1 MERTRQLFCACEQ
14 GDVDSVQT
22 LLDQGS
28 DVDSVD
34 DDENTPL
41 QVASANGHESV
52 VRLLIMRGAGLDK
65 RNVFGWTPLLQ
76 ASRYGHTGVVA
87 LLVQH
92 QADIHAKNRYGAS
105 ALTLAA
111 RGGHIQTVKLLAESG
126 VDLNGMSEGCEFTP
140 LLAAALHG
148 HDAVLR
154 FLLDR
159 GCDVNF
165 RTPSSGLTPL
175 MLAAL
180 NGHMTTAQILIEKG
194 GDPNVTNVGDRTALG
209 VATVRGKREVRG
221 YLDRKTT
228 NKPKVSPDE
237 IKPDI
242 IEAAK
247 HGDMERIREILDQD
261 PSQKDAS
268 SPQDGATP
276 LMFAAMTGR
285 LDVAELLFQRGCDIN
300 KQDIISGWTAL
311 MQATYHGKKQ
321 VAMFLLNAGADVS
334 VQAKNGCTAFDMA
347 SLIDDVDTE
356 LLRMLAAKAL
366 HVNKADKG
374 KKGWNKHSNGSIS
387 SPSLHPDFSE
397 EHPKSGLKA
406 WWNRLSNR
414 FRNLKLGRTF
424 TMTNRL
430 SPMPLQTSTSVQDLT
445 LTGPMPSQS
454 SPQPHRKFVEADQT
468 TMSMT
473 SYESMLLE
481 TKKSASVYTLDIN
494 PPHSAQSSETL
505 KPVKPPFLPPPSFA
519 LDGPEHSRRY
529 SSNWRTYK
537 SVNDDRTISSDRSLV
552 HPMKYSPSR
561 AGSGSVSAR
570 IAKPAAAAATWINPL
585 ASTSLVNT
593 STAEPVTGDGI
604 NSLPATTWTN
614 HAAPA
619 DAWVNPPP
627 PAANWTS
634 LSPSASWD
642 KFSPSDAC
650 WDGSNTICL
659 SSRTQTN
666 QSLSSAPSSS
676 ALDTTD
682 SSVHATLTAKPH
694 VFPSV
699 SVAPDNSPVN
709 EKGDFGHGSLFLP
722 SPHIP
727 SARSSA
733 TLGQQTPS
741 LLFMP
746 RKSATASSAFRT
758 MSNTTSPNSS
768 TSGSSSITP
777 QRSSRGRSTSS
788 KDSTTSTLT
797 PSPSPTPGKSG
808 EDAVPPLSSLREKE
822 SGDDELSNILKKL
835 SLEKYNP
842 IFEEQEVDM
851 EAFLTLTDE
860 DLKELGIPNVDSRR
874 QILKGRERQQ
884 FVDTMTSFNST
895 LKARTSSDIGTDS
908 ENLMSWNI
916 QDDVDPHL
924 PSAKSRSS

>member
-1 MERTRQLFCACEQ
+1 MLERERVRQIFCACEQ
-14 GDVDSVQT
+14 GDVDSVIT
-22 LLDQGS
+22 LLDQGC
-28 DVDSVD
+28 DVDSLD
-34 DDENTPL
+34 EDENTLL
-41 QVASANGHESV
+41 QVASANGHDNV

-76 ASRYGHTGVVA
+76 ASRYGHSNVVA
-87 LLVQH
+87 LLIQH
-92 QADIHAKNRYGAS
+92 QADIQAKNRYGAS

-111 RGGHIQTVKLLAESG
+111 RGGHIQTVKLLVESG
-126 VDLNGMSEGCEFTP
+126 VDLNGASEGCEFTP

-159 GCDVNF
+159 GCDMNF
-165 RTPSSGLTPL
+165 CTPTSGLTPL

-194 GDPNVTNVGDRTALG
+194 GDPNVVNVGDKTALG
-209 VATVRGKREVRG
+209 IATVRGKREVRG

-247 HGDMERIREILDQD
+247 HGDKERIREILDQN

-285 LDVAELLFQRGCDIN
+285 LDVAELLVQRGCDIN
-300 KQDIISGWTAL
+300 KQDLISGWTAL

-356 LLRMLAAKAL
+356 LLRMLASKAL

-374 KKGWNKHSNGSIS
+374 KKGWSKHNNGAV
-387 SPSLHPDFSE
+387 SPSVMHPEFSE
-397 EHPKSGLKA
+397 DNPKSGLKG
-406 WWNRLSNR
+406 WWNRMSNR

-430 SPMPLQTSTSVQDLT
+430 APMPLQTSTSVQDLT
-445 LTGPMPSQS
+445 LKGHVPSQP
-454 SPQPHRKFVEADQT
+454 SPLMEPKQLVGEQST
-468 TMSMT
+468 LTMT

-494 PPHSAQSSETL
+494 PPNSAQSSETL
-505 KPVKPPFLPPPSFA
+505 KPVKPPFLPPPTFA
-519 LDGPEHSRRY
+519 LDGPEHAHRFST
-529 SSNWRTYK
+529 NWRTYK
-537 SVNDDRTISSDRSLV
+537 AMTDDHITPDRS
-552 HPMKYSPSR
+552 HAKMYPPSR
-561 AGSGSVSAR
+561 ADSGSQSAR
-570 IAKPAAAAATWINPL
+570 LPTSSDPACKN
-585 ASTSLVNT
+585 
-593 STAEPVTGDGI
+593 
-604 NSLPATTWTN
+604 
-614 HAAPA
+614 
-619 DAWVNPPP
+619 AWVNPLAGDVP
-627 PAANWTS
+627 PALHPHPFPLDAWPTNPSSPASGRLNPSPAHSWTNPVAN
-634 LSPSASWD
+634 PSWGNGEERLVAV
-642 KFSPSDAC
+642 
-650 WDGSNTICL
+650 SNPHGL
-659 SSRTQTN
+659 SS
-666 QSLSSAPSSS
+666 SSGGGGSVGSCLQQRLA
-676 ALDTTD
+676 ARRRVFAN
-682 SSVHATLTAKPH
+682 SSVVVVGA
-694 VFPSV
+694 
-699 SVAPDNSPVN
+699 
-709 EKGDFGHGSLFLP
+709 EKEGGGGGGVEEKAEFGHGSLLLP

-727 SARSSA
+727 GARSTA
-733 TLGQQTPS
+733 TLGSQQTPS

-808 EDAVPPLSSLREKE
+808 EDTVPTLSSLREKDA
-822 SGDDELSNILKKL
+822 GDDELSNILKKL
-835 SLEKYNP
+835 SLEKYSP

-874 QILKGRERQQ
+874 QILKAIRELNSGKGRERQQ
-884 FVDTMTSFNST
+884 FVDTMTSFNTT
-895 LKARTSSDIGTDS
+895 LKARTSSELGTEND
-908 ENLMSWNI
+908 NLMSWNI
-916 QDDVDPHL
+916 QDEPDPHL

>member
-1 MERTRQLFCACEQ
+1 MPMERVRQIFCACEQ

-22 LLDQGS
+22 LLDQGC

-34 DDENTPL
+34 EDDNTPL

-76 ASRYGHTGVVA
+76 ASRYGHSSVVA
-87 LLVQH
+87 LLIQH
-92 QADIHAKNRYGAS
+92 QADIHAKNRYGAC
-105 ALTLAA
+105 ALTLAS
-111 RGGHIQTVKLLAESG
+111 RGGHIQTVKLLVESG
-126 VDLNGMSEGCEFTP
+126 VDLNSESEGCEFTP

-159 GCDVNF
+159 GGDVNF
-165 RTPSSGLTPL
+165 RTPTSGLTPL

-194 GDPNVTNVGDRTALG
+194 GDPNVVNVGDKTALG

-237 IKPDI
+237 IKPDV

-268 SPQDGATP
+268 SSQDGATP

-285 LDVAELLFQRGCDIN
+285 LDVAELLLQRGCDIN

-321 VAMFLLNAGADVS
+321 VAVFLLNVGADVS

-347 SLIDDVDTE
+347 SLIDDVDTD
-356 LLRMLAAKAL
+356 LLRMLASKAL

-374 KKGWNKHSNGSIS
+374 KKGWSKHSNGAITSAA
-387 SPSLHPDFSE
+387 LHPEFSCE
-397 EHPKSGLKA
+397 ENPKSGLRA
-406 WWNRLSNR
+406 WWNRMSNR
-414 FRNLKLGRTF
+414 FRNLKLGRT
-424 TMTNRL
+424 MSNRL
-430 SPMPLQTSTSVQDLT
+430 GPMPLQTSTSVQDLT
-445 LTGPMPSQS
+445 LKSPVPSQA
-454 SPQPHRKFVEADQT
+454 SPLLEHKKMVVDDQT
-468 TMSMT
+468 AMSMT

-494 PPHSAQSSETL
+494 PPNSMQCNETL

-519 LDGPEHSRRY
+519 LDGPEHSRRF

-537 SVNDDRTISSDRSLV
+537 SMADDRGLATDRPLM
-552 HPMKYSPSR
+552 PPLKYSPSR
-561 AGSGSVSAR
+561 ADSGSMSAR
-570 IAKPAAAAATWINPL
+570 LPTRSDPAWINPI
-585 ASTSLVNT
+585 S
-593 STAEPVTGDGI
+593 
-604 NSLPATTWTN
+604 
-614 HAAPA
+614 
-619 DAWVNPPP
+619 
-627 PAANWTS
+627 
-634 LSPSASWD
+634 
-642 KFSPSDAC
+642 
-650 WDGSNTICL
+650 
-659 SSRTQTN
+659 
-666 QSLSSAPSSS
+666 
-676 ALDTTD
+676 
-682 SSVHATLTAKPH
+682 
-694 VFPSV
+694 
-699 SVAPDNSPVN
+699 
-709 EKGDFGHGSLFLP
+709 GDFGHGSLFLA

-733 TLGQQTPS
+733 TLGAQQTPS

-808 EDAVPPLSSLREKE
+808 EDVLPTLSSLREKD

-874 QILKGRERQQ
+874 QILKAIRELNSGKGRERQQ

-908 ENLMSWNI
+908 DNLLSWNI
-916 QDDVDPHL
+916 QDEPDPHL
-924 PSAKSRSS
+924 PSTKSRSS

>member
-1 MERTRQLFCACEQ
+1 MLERERVRQIFCACEQ
-14 GDVDSVQT
+14 GDVDSVIT
-22 LLDQGS
+22 LLDQGC
-28 DVDSVD
+28 DVDSLD
-34 DDENTPL
+34 EDENTLL
-41 QVASANGHESV
+41 QVASANGHDNV

-76 ASRYGHTGVVA
+76 ASRYGHSNVVA
-87 LLVQH
+87 LLIQH
-92 QADIHAKNRYGAS
+92 QADIQAKNRYGAS

-111 RGGHIQTVKLLAESG
+111 RGGHIQTVKLLVESG
-126 VDLNGMSEGCEFTP
+126 VDLNGASEGCEFTP

-159 GCDVNF
+159 GCDMNF
-165 RTPSSGLTPL
+165 CTPTSGLTPL

-194 GDPNVTNVGDRTALG
+194 GDPNVVNVGDKTALG
-209 VATVRGKREVRG
+209 IATVRGKREVRG

-247 HGDMERIREILDQD
+247 HGDKERIREILDQN

-285 LDVAELLFQRGCDIN
+285 LDVAELLVQRGCDIN
-300 KQDIISGWTAL
+300 KQDLISGWTAL

-356 LLRMLAAKAL
+356 LLRMLASKAL

-374 KKGWNKHSNGSIS
+374 KKGWSKHNNGAV
-387 SPSLHPDFSE
+387 SPSVMHPEFSSE
-397 EHPKSGLKA
+397 DNPKSGLKG
-406 WWNRLSNR
+406 WWNRMSNR

-430 SPMPLQTSTSVQDLT
+430 APMPLQTSTSVQDLT
-445 LTGPMPSQS
+445 LKGHVPSQP
-454 SPQPHRKFVEADQT
+454 SPLMEPKQLVGEQST
-468 TMSMT
+468 LTMT

-494 PPHSAQSSETL
+494 PPNSAQSSETL
-505 KPVKPPFLPPPSFA
+505 KPVKPPFLPPPTFA
-519 LDGPEHSRRY
+519 LDGPEHAHRFST
-529 SSNWRTYK
+529 NWRTYK
-537 SVNDDRTISSDRSLV
+537 AMTDDHITPDRS
-552 HPMKYSPSR
+552 HAKMYPPSR
-561 AGSGSVSAR
+561 ADSA
-570 IAKPAAAAATWINPL
+570 
-585 ASTSLVNT
+585 
-593 STAEPVTGDGI
+593 E
-604 NSLPATTWTN
+604 
-614 HAAPA
+614 
-619 DAWVNPPP
+619 
-627 PAANWTS
+627 
-634 LSPSASWD
+634 
-642 KFSPSDAC
+642 
-650 WDGSNTICL
+650 
-659 SSRTQTN
+659 
-666 QSLSSAPSSS
+666 
-676 ALDTTD
+676 
-682 SSVHATLTAKPH
+682 
-694 VFPSV
+694 
-699 SVAPDNSPVN
+699 
-709 EKGDFGHGSLFLP
+709 FGHGSLLLP

-727 SARSSA
+727 GARSTA
-733 TLGQQTPS
+733 TLGSQQTPS

-808 EDAVPPLSSLREKE
+808 EDTVPTLSSLREKDA
-822 SGDDELSNILKKL
+822 GDDELSNILKKL
-835 SLEKYNP
+835 SLEKYSP

-874 QILKGRERQQ
+874 QILKAIRELNSGKGRERQQ
-884 FVDTMTSFNST
+884 FVDTMTSFNTT
-895 LKARTSSDIGTDS
+895 LKARTSSELGTEND
-908 ENLMSWNI
+908 NLMSWNI
-916 QDDVDPHL
+916 QDEPDPHL

>member
-1 MERTRQLFCACEQ
+1 MLERERVRQIFCACEQ
-14 GDVDSVQT
+14 GDVDSVIT
-22 LLDQGS
+22 LLDQGC
-28 DVDSVD
+28 DVDSLD
-34 DDENTPL
+34 EDENTLL
-41 QVASANGHESV
+41 QVASANGHDNV

-76 ASRYGHTGVVA
+76 ASRYGHSNVVA
-87 LLVQH
+87 LLIQH
-92 QADIHAKNRYGAS
+92 QADIQAKNRYGAS

-111 RGGHIQTVKLLAESG
+111 RGGHIQTVKLLVESG
-126 VDLNGMSEGCEFTP
+126 VDLNGASEGCEFTP

-159 GCDVNF
+159 GCDMNF
-165 RTPSSGLTPL
+165 CTPTSGLTPL

-194 GDPNVTNVGDRTALG
+194 GDPNVVNVGDKTALG
-209 VATVRGKREVRG
+209 IATVRGKREVRG

-247 HGDMERIREILDQD
+247 HGDKERIREILDQN

-285 LDVAELLFQRGCDIN
+285 LDVAELLVQRGCDIN
-300 KQDIISGWTAL
+300 KQDLISGWTAL

-356 LLRMLAAKAL
+356 LLRMLASKAL

-374 KKGWNKHSNGSIS
+374 KKGWSKHNNGAV
-387 SPSLHPDFSE
+387 SPSVMHPEFSSE
-397 EHPKSGLKA
+397 DNPKSGLKG
-406 WWNRLSNR
+406 WWNRMSNR

-430 SPMPLQTSTSVQDLT
+430 APMPLQTSTSVQDLT
-445 LTGPMPSQS
+445 LKGHVPSQP
-454 SPQPHRKFVEADQT
+454 SPLMEPKQLVGEQST
-468 TMSMT
+468 LTMT

-494 PPHSAQSSETL
+494 PPNSAQSSETL
-505 KPVKPPFLPPPSFA
+505 KPVKPPFLPPPTFA
-519 LDGPEHSRRY
+519 LDGPEHAHRFST
-529 SSNWRTYK
+529 NWRTYK
-537 SVNDDRTISSDRSLV
+537 AMTDDHITPDRS
-552 HPMKYSPSR
+552 HAKMYPPSR
-561 AGSGSVSAR
+561 ADSGSQSAR
-570 IAKPAAAAATWINPL
+570 LPTSSDPACKN
-585 ASTSLVNT
+585 
-593 STAEPVTGDGI
+593 
-604 NSLPATTWTN
+604 
-614 HAAPA
+614 
-619 DAWVNPPP
+619 AWVNPL
-627 PAANWTS
+627 AA
-634 LSPSASWD
+634 
-642 KFSPSDAC
+642 
-650 WDGSNTICL
+650 
-659 SSRTQTN
+659 
-666 QSLSSAPSSS
+666 
-676 ALDTTD
+676 
-682 SSVHATLTAKPH
+682 
-694 VFPSV
+694 
-699 SVAPDNSPVN
+699 
-709 EKGDFGHGSLFLP
+709 EFGHGSLLLP

-727 SARSSA
+727 GARSTA
-733 TLGQQTPS
+733 TLGSQQTPS

-808 EDAVPPLSSLREKE
+808 EDTVPTLSSLREKDA
-822 SGDDELSNILKKL
+822 GDDELSNILKKL
-835 SLEKYNP
+835 SLEKYSP

-874 QILKGRERQQ
+874 QILKAIRELNSGKGRERQQ
-884 FVDTMTSFNST
+884 FVDTMTSFNTT
-895 LKARTSSDIGTDS
+895 LKARTSSELGTEND
-908 ENLMSWNI
+908 NLMSWNI
-916 QDDVDPHL
+916 QDEPDPHL

>member
-209 VATVRGKREVRG
+209 VATVR
-221 YLDRKTT
+221 
-228 NKPKVSPDE
+228 
-237 IKPDI
+237 
-242 IEAAK
+242 EAAK

-285 LDVAELLFQRGCDIN
+285 LDVAELLFQR
-300 KQDIISGWTAL
+300 
-311 MQATYHGKKQ
+311 GKKQ

-387 SPSLHPDFSE
+387 SPSLHPDFSSE

-519 LDGPEHSRRY
+519 LDGPEHSDA
-529 SSNWRTYK
+529 TA
-537 SVNDDRTISSDRSLV
+537 SSDRSLV
-552 HPMKYSPSR
+552 HPMKVFALPR
-561 AGSGSVSAR
+561 AGS
-570 IAKPAAAAATWINPL
+570 
-585 ASTSLVNT
+585 
-593 STAEPVTGDGI
+593 
-604 NSLPATTWTN
+604 
-614 HAAPA
+614 
-619 DAWVNPPP
+619 
-627 PAANWTS
+627 
-634 LSPSASWD
+634 
-642 KFSPSDAC
+642 
-650 WDGSNTICL
+650 
-659 SSRTQTN
+659 
-666 QSLSSAPSSS
+666 
-676 ALDTTD
+676 
-682 SSVHATLTAKPH
+682 
-694 VFPSV
+694 
-699 SVAPDNSPVN
+699 
-709 EKGDFGHGSLFLP
+709 GDFGHGSLFLP

-768 TSGSSSITP
+768 TKWQLIDHPPEVFAEGRKHLVQRQHNLHPDSFPIPYTRKGKKWRRCCSSIEF
-777 QRSSRGRSTSS
+777 STR
-788 KDSTTSTLT
+788 K
-797 PSPSPTPGKSG
+797 
-808 EDAVPPLSSLREKE
+808 R
-822 SGDDELSNILKKL
+822 N
-835 SLEKYNP
+835 
-842 IFEEQEVDM
+842 QETVDM

-874 QILKGRERQQ
+874 RERPAVCGHNDVHSIQH
-884 FVDTMTSFNST
+884 SKHS
-895 LKARTSSDIGTDS
+895 TSSDIGTDS

>member
-1 MERTRQLFCACEQ
+1 MPMERVRQIFCACEQ

-22 LLDQGS
+22 LLDQGC

-34 DDENTPL
+34 EDDNTPL

-76 ASRYGHTGVVA
+76 ASRYGHSSVVA
-87 LLVQH
+87 LLIQH
-92 QADIHAKNRYGAS
+92 QADIHAKNRYGAC
-105 ALTLAA
+105 ALTLAS
-111 RGGHIQTVKLLAESG
+111 RGGHIQTVKLLVESG
-126 VDLNGMSEGCEFTP
+126 VDLNSESEGCEFTP

-159 GCDVNF
+159 GGDVNF
-165 RTPSSGLTPL
+165 RTPTSGLTPL

-194 GDPNVTNVGDRTALG
+194 GDPNVVNVGDKTALG

-237 IKPDI
+237 IKPDV

-268 SPQDGATP
+268 SSQDGATP

-285 LDVAELLFQRGCDIN
+285 LDVAELLLQRGCDIN

-321 VAMFLLNAGADVS
+321 VAVFLLNVGADVS

-347 SLIDDVDTE
+347 SLIDDVDTD
-356 LLRMLAAKAL
+356 LLRMLASKAL

-374 KKGWNKHSNGSIS
+374 KKGWSKHSNGAITSAA
-387 SPSLHPDFSE
+387 LHPEFSCE
-397 EHPKSGLKA
+397 ENPKSGLRA
-406 WWNRLSNR
+406 WWNRMSNR
-414 FRNLKLGRTF
+414 FRNLKLGRT
-424 TMTNRL
+424 MSNRL
-430 SPMPLQTSTSVQDLT
+430 GPMPLQTSTSVQDLT
-445 LTGPMPSQS
+445 LKSPVPSQA
-454 SPQPHRKFVEADQT
+454 SPLLEHKKMVVDDQT
-468 TMSMT
+468 AMSMT

-494 PPHSAQSSETL
+494 PPNSMQCNETL

-519 LDGPEHSRRY
+519 LDGPEHSRRF

-537 SVNDDRTISSDRSLV
+537 SMADDRGLATDRPLM
-552 HPMKYSPSR
+552 PPLKYSPSR
-561 AGSGSVSAR
+561 A
-570 IAKPAAAAATWINPL
+570 
-585 ASTSLVNT
+585 
-593 STAEPVTGDGI
+593 
-604 NSLPATTWTN
+604 
-614 HAAPA
+614 
-619 DAWVNPPP
+619 
-627 PAANWTS
+627 
-634 LSPSASWD
+634 
-642 KFSPSDAC
+642 
-650 WDGSNTICL
+650 
-659 SSRTQTN
+659 
-666 QSLSSAPSSS
+666 
-676 ALDTTD
+676 D
-682 SSVHATLTAKPH
+682 S
-694 VFPSV
+694 
-699 SVAPDNSPVN
+699 
-709 EKGDFGHGSLFLP
+709 GDFGHGSLFLA

-733 TLGQQTPS
+733 TLGAQQTPS

-808 EDAVPPLSSLREKE
+808 EDVLPTLSSLREKD

-874 QILKGRERQQ
+874 QILKAIRELNSGKGRERQQ

-908 ENLMSWNI
+908 DNLLSWNI
-916 QDDVDPHL
+916 QDEPDPHL
-924 PSAKSRSS
+924 PSTKSRSS

>member
-1 MERTRQLFCACEQ
+1 MERVRQIFCACEQ

-22 LLDQGS
+22 LLDQGC

-34 DDENTPL
+34 EDDNTPL

-76 ASRYGHTGVVA
+76 ASRYGHSSVVA
-87 LLVQH
+87 LLIQH
-92 QADIHAKNRYGAS
+92 QADIHAKNRYGAC
-105 ALTLAA
+105 ALTLAS
-111 RGGHIQTVKLLAESG
+111 RGGHIQTVKLLVESG
-126 VDLNGMSEGCEFTP
+126 VDLNSESEGCEFTP

-159 GCDVNF
+159 GGDVNF
-165 RTPSSGLTPL
+165 RTPTSGLTPL

-194 GDPNVTNVGDRTALG
+194 GDPNVVNVGDKTALG

-237 IKPDI
+237 IKPDV

-268 SPQDGATP
+268 SSQDGATP

-285 LDVAELLFQRGCDIN
+285 LDVAELLLQRGCDIN

-321 VAMFLLNAGADVS
+321 VAVFLLNVGADVS

-347 SLIDDVDTE
+347 SLIDDVDTD
-356 LLRMLAAKAL
+356 LLRMLASKAL

-374 KKGWNKHSNGSIS
+374 KKGWSKHSNGAITSAA
-387 SPSLHPDFSE
+387 LHPEFSCE
-397 EHPKSGLKA
+397 ENPKSGLRA
-406 WWNRLSNR
+406 WWNRMSNR
-414 FRNLKLGRTF
+414 FRNLKLGRT
-424 TMTNRL
+424 MSNRL
-430 SPMPLQTSTSVQDLT
+430 GPMPLQTSTSVQDLT
-445 LTGPMPSQS
+445 LKSPVPSQA
-454 SPQPHRKFVEADQT
+454 SPLLEHKKMVVDDQT
-468 TMSMT
+468 AMSMT

-494 PPHSAQSSETL
+494 PPNSMQCNETL

-519 LDGPEHSRRY
+519 LDGPEHSRRF

-537 SVNDDRTISSDRSLV
+537 SMADDRGLATDRPLM
-552 HPMKYSPSR
+552 PPLKYSPSR
-561 AGSGSVSAR
+561 ADSGSMSAR
-570 IAKPAAAAATWINPL
+570 LPTRSDPAWINPI
-585 ASTSLVNT
+585 S
-593 STAEPVTGDGI
+593 GDGPDVMQRI
-604 NSLPATTWTN
+604 PLPL
-614 HAAPA
+614 
-619 DAWVNPPP
+619 DAWRTNPSSPSSLRVNPS
-627 PAANWTS
+627 PAKSWAN
-634 LSPSASWD
+634 LSHNASWD
-642 KFSPSDAC
+642 SRDKSLSESCTTNPPLDA
-650 WDGSNTICL
+650 TL
-659 SSRTQTN
+659 SS
-666 QSLSSAPSSS
+666 SGG
-676 ALDTTD
+676 D
-682 SSVHATLTAKPH
+682 SSVTSAGVNQKLAAKRR
-694 VFPSV
+694 VFASDV
-699 SVAPDNSPVN
+699 VVEKEGKGVH
-709 EKGDFGHGSLFLP
+709 EKGDFGHGSLFLA

-733 TLGQQTPS
+733 TLGAQQTPS

-808 EDAVPPLSSLREKE
+808 EDVLPTLSSLREKD

-874 QILKGRERQQ
+874 QILKAIRELNSGKGRERQQ

-908 ENLMSWNI
+908 DNLLSWNI
-916 QDDVDPHL
+916 QDEPDPHL
-924 PSAKSRSS
+924 PSTKSRSS